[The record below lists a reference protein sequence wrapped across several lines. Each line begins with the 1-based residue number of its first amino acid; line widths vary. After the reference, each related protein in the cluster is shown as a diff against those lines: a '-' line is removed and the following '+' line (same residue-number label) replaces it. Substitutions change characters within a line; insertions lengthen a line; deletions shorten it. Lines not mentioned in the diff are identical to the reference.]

1 MKSSLFRRHFLL
13 IAGVILISFALLAAA
28 FMTLSYRFMV
38 QEKKQDMAENAA
50 LVATLTQNV
59 LNMGYDPTTD
69 AMPLYGPA
77 MSVITDS
84 NVMFCDETGLI
95 LHYSDDEDAGDDY
108 TGYTISPAVSGAVHR
123 GGSYSGMTDLGL
135 YSTLHFVSGVPIYAQ
150 TGDGQQLEYIIFLTA
165 SAEEL
170 LELWKAIATLFFFTA
185 VVVLCIAFVSSS
197 IFSLQQVKPLRDMSD
212 AVRRYGMGDY
222 SVRLEGYEKRTDEI
236 GDLAVAFNAM
246 ADSLAHSEQ
255 QRQEFVANVSH
266 ELKTPMTTISGF
278 TNGIL
283 DGTIPPE
290 KVNDTLQVIAAET
303 ARLSRLVRRMLD
315 ASALKTQKE
324 DVVLSQVEF
333 DLCETTI
340 QAMISLEGKIRA
352 NKLDMDIHIPDKPM
366 LVWGDPDSITQVCYN
381 LLDNAAKFAY
391 PGTAIT
397 LTISSKGGKA
407 YVSVKNVGETI
418 PPEEL
423 GMIFDRFHKSDR
435 SRSIDKEGVGL
446 GLYIVQTILSNH
458 NETITVTSQDGVTE
472 FIFTLAL
479 AG

>member
-13 IAGVILISFALLAAA
+13 IAGLILISFALLSVA

-38 QEKKQDMAENAA
+38 QETKQDMGENAA
-50 LVATLTQNV
+50 LVANLSQNI
-59 LNMGYDPTTD
+59 LDAGFDPVED

-77 MSVITDS
+77 LSVISDA
-84 NVMFCDETGLI
+84 NILFCDETGLV
-95 LHYSDDEDAGDDY
+95 LLYSDDESTGDNY
-108 TGYTISPAVSGAVHR
+108 VGRTISPAVTESVHR
-123 GGSYSGMTDLGL
+123 DANFSGMTDLGL
-135 YSTLHFVSGVPIYAQ
+135 YSTLHFVSGVPVYAH
-150 TGDGQQLEYIIFLTA
+150 TPDGQQVEYIIFLTA

-170 LELWKAIATLFFFTA
+170 LVLWKAVATLFFFTA

-197 IFSLQQVKPLRDMSD
+197 IFSLQQVKPLQDMAD

-222 SVRLEGYEKRTDEI
+222 EVRLEGYEKRTDEV

-255 QRQEFVANVSH
+255 QRQEFMANISH

-290 KVNDTLQVIAAET
+290 KVNETLQIIASET

-315 ASALKTQKE
+315 VSALKAKQS
-324 DVVLSQVEF
+324 DMVLSQVEF
-333 DLCETTI
+333 DLGETTI

-352 NKLDMDIHIPDKPM
+352 NKLDMDIRIPDKPV

-397 LTISSKGGKA
+397 LTITTKGGKA

-458 NETITVTSQDGVTE
+458 KETITVTSQDGVTE

>member
-13 IAGVILISFALLAAA
+13 IAGVILISFTLLTAA

-38 QEKKQDMAENAA
+38 QEKKQDMAENAT

-59 LNMGYDPTTD
+59 LNLGYDPAAD
-69 AMPLYGPA
+69 AMSLYGPV
-77 MSVITDS
+77 MSVITDA
-84 NVMFCDETGLI
+84 NVLFCDADGLI
-95 LHYSDDEDAGDDY
+95 LHYSDDEDTGDNYAGQ
-108 TGYTISPAVSGAVHR
+108 TISPSVTGALHR

-150 TGDGQQLEYIIFLTA
+150 TPQGQQLQFMIFLTA

-170 LELWKAIATLFFFTA
+170 LVLWKSISTLFFFTA

-197 IFSLQQVKPLRDMSD
+197 IFSLQQVKPLRDMGD

-222 SVRLEGYEKRTDEI
+222 SVRLEGYTHRDDEI

-255 QRQEFVANVSH
+255 RRQEFVANVSH

-290 KVNDTLQVIAAET
+290 KVNDTLQLIAAET
-303 ARLSRLVRRMLD
+303 ARLSRLVRKMLD
-315 ASALKTQKE
+315 ASALKAQQGDT
-324 DVVLSQVEF
+324 VLSQVEF

-352 NKLDMDIHIPDKPM
+352 NKLDMDIHIPDSPL

-381 LLDNAAKFAY
+381 LLDNAAKFAH

-397 LTISSKGGKA
+397 LTISAKAGKA